1 MPPSGSSTGRESTRW
16 CRCPLTWFLLRV
28 AGLPCGHCRA
38 GLGTSKGRPGSTGP
52 RPGIDRPIARTS
64 AASRTALPV
73 IATGVPGY
81 PSCRS
86 ARARTL
92 ASCPGRW
99 PAGLGP
105 AEPPTPARRALRS
118 RAGASSA
125 GHETDPLH
133 DGPRSDAGKPH
144 PAHRPV
150 KRIPPSPDHPPPPTG
165 PSMAASARPEGT
177 PASMSPGSAGPS
189 GESADCYT
197 HATRNDAQTNQICT
211 RRRLYSDPGRHA
223 ERQGSRASDALK
235 AYHRASRRISRPPPD
250 DPMARWPRRALPG
263 ADSCHRLPER
273 RPLFVLGRR

>member
-1 MPPSGSSTGRESTRW
+1 MVSPPC
-16 CRCPLTWFLLRV
+16 CRSALRPV
-28 AGLPCGHCRA
+28 PRRA
-38 GLGTSKGRPGSTGP
+38 GTSKGRPGSTGP
-52 RPGIDRPIARTS
+52 RPGIDRPIARSS
-64 AASRTALPV
+64 AAGGTALPV

-92 ASCPGRW
+92 ASCPGRR
-99 PAGLGP
+99 PDGLGP

-125 GHETDPLH
+125 GHETDPLR

-150 KRIPPSPDHPPPPTG
+150 KRIPPSPHHPPPPTG

-189 GESADCYT
+189 GGSADRYT
-197 HATRNDAQTNQICT
+197 HATRNDA
-211 RRRLYSDPGRHA
+211 
-223 ERQGSRASDALK
+223 GSVAAHQSAT
-235 AYHRASRRISRPPPD
+235 A
-250 DPMARWPRRALPG
+250 
-263 ADSCHRLPER
+263 R
-273 RPLFVLGRR
+273 RPDGEVAAQGPAGRG